1 MSELCNQVKK
11 LMEDGL
17 SMAEAAEAL
26 NLEPQA
32 VALAL
37 KGEARNV
44 ITAHK
49 LIEEFRTDAIEILK
63 DIARNSE
70 NDHARVRAVD
80 ILLNGKGIAPEVN
93 ASQLSERLKRM
104 RELNSKVINVE
115 VVSET
120 KELQLANA

>member
-80 ILLNGKGIAPEVN
+80 I
-93 ASQLSERLKRM
+93 
-104 RELNSKVINVE
+104 
-115 VVSET
+115 
-120 KELQLANA
+120 

>member
-1 MSELCNQVKK
+1 M
-11 LMEDGL
+11 
-17 SMAEAAEAL
+17 
-26 NLEPQA
+26 
-32 VALAL
+32 AL

-104 RELNSKVINVE
+104 RELNSKVINIE

-120 KELQLANA
+120 KSNELQLANA